1 MNVSHLA
8 IGGFRIAVRCDDP
21 RLSCRFHSPTDRFL
35 TEPPDQNDVEL
46 RVRAMDDGEP
56 GGGDLVFDSGAVW
69 RLFRTAVGFRIEC
82 TSDIVG
88 SEPYKIATFDDT
100 FTRGE
105 IALRTE
111 AIGDVVDPLEY
122 PLDEVLVAH
131 LLGRGRGVEIHG
143 CGIVDR
149 DGRGLLFA
157 GQSGAGKTTTARL
170 WEHENVNVLSDDRI
184 IIREVGS
191 EMRMFGRP
199 WHGEAEL
206 ASPASAPLAG
216 VFLLT
221 QASESRVREIPVAE
235 AVARLFACAFPPF
248 HDAKAL
254 AFTIEFLER
263 IATKVPV
270 RELRFTRDRSAIDVV
285 REAR

>member
-1 MNVSHLA
+1 MSISHVA
-8 IGGFRIAVRCDDP
+8 IGGLRIAVHCDDP

-35 TEPPDQNDVEL
+35 TEASDQNDVEL
-46 RVRAMDDGEP
+46 RVRAMGDRVPD
-56 GGGDLVFDSGAVW
+56 GGDLVFDSGAVW
-69 RLFRTAVGFRIEC
+69 RLFRTTEGFRIEC

-88 SEPYKIATFDDT
+88 TEPYKIATFDET

-105 IALRTE
+105 ISLRTE
-111 AIGDVVDPLEY
+111 ATGDVVDPLEY
-122 PLDEVLVAH
+122 PLDEVLVGH

-170 WEHENVNVLSDDRI
+170 WEHESVTVLSDDRI

-191 EMRMFGRP
+191 EMRMFGSP

-221 QASESRVREIPVAE
+221 QATESSVRELSAAE
-235 AVARLFACAFPPF
+235 AVARLFACGFPPF
-248 HDAKAL
+248 HDAQAL